1 MKPTITF
8 TDLIENR
15 DNNMYSVELLA
26 RVSPG
31 NQVLKA
37 ISPPVA
43 LEMADSVKCDEIFRS
58 SLNQLG
64 IAAHMSATKH
74 GVNLPSLSFIT
85 LADLMSMFD
94 IKQTVTFNNDL
105 HKAGR
110 STSFILEAIW

>member
-8 TDLIENR
+8 TDLIENK

-31 NQVLKA
+31 NQILKVL
-37 ISPPVA
+37 SQPVA
-43 LEMADSVKCDEIFRS
+43 LEMTDPVKCDEIFRN

-64 IAAHMSATKH
+64 IAAHISATKN
-74 GVNLPSLSFIT
+74 GVELPSLSFIT
-85 LADLMSMFD
+85 LPDLLSMFD

-110 STSFILEAIW
+110 STSVILDAIW